1 MANNKIVCLGG
12 GTGTS
17 VALSGLKKYSCDLS
31 AIVSM
36 ADDGGANKIIRDEF
50 GLLPTSDIRQC
61 FVALAEN
68 DSTSEQSLRKL
79 FTYRFHKGHGFG
91 GMTFGNLFMVALTD
105 IFGSQI
111 EAIKKTSEILKI
123 KGKILPITLTDS
135 KLAAVY
141 ENGEKVVGEHLIDE
155 PKHDGSLKITELS
168 LEPPSEAYPEA
179 VKAILES
186 DVVVIG
192 PGDLYT
198 SLISGLV
205 VKGIS
210 EALMATQAKVA
221 YVLNLMTKYGQTS
234 GFTARNHIEILE
246 KYLGKG
252 CLDYILVNSGPIP
265 QEALKKYEEAKE
277 ALIYDDLKDDYFKII
292 RSDLLSNKEIKEI
305 PGDSLKRSFIRHD
318 SDKLAKV
325 IMENICP
332 VAVKN

>member
-1 MANNKIVCLGG
+1 MANKKIVCLGG

-17 VALSGLKKYSCDLS
+17 VVLSGLKKYPVDLT

-68 DSTSEQSLRKL
+68 KSASEQSLRKL
-79 FTYRFHKGHGFG
+79 FTYRFHKGKGFD

-105 IFGSQI
+105 IFGSQT
-111 EAIKKTSEILKI
+111 EAIKKTGEILKI
-123 KGKILPITLTDS
+123 KGKILPITLTES
-135 KLAAVY
+135 KLVAIY
-141 ENGEKVVGEHLIDE
+141 ENDEKIIGEHLIDE
-155 PKHDGSLKITELS
+155 PKHDGKMKIKKLY
-168 LEPPSEAYPEA
+168 LEPPSEAYADA
-179 VKAILES
+179 VKAILNA
-186 DVVVIG
+186 DIVVIG

-210 EALMATQAKVA
+210 KALMETHAKVV

-234 GFTARNHIEILE
+234 GFTAKKHIKVLE
-246 KYLGKG
+246 KYLGIS
-252 CLDYILVNSGPIP
+252 CLDYVLVNSGSIP
-265 QEALKKYEEAKE
+265 QEALKKYGEAKE
-277 ALIYDDLKDDYFKII
+277 FIVYDDLKADYFKII
-292 RSDLLSNKEIKEI
+292 RSDVLSKNEIRKI

-318 SDKLAKV
+318 SDKLAKA
-325 IMENICP
+325 IMENI
-332 VAVKN
+332 

>member
-1 MANNKIVCLGG
+1 MVNKKIACLGG

-17 VALSGLKKYSCDLS
+17 VVLSGLKKYPVDIT

-36 ADDGGANKIIRDEF
+36 ADDGGANKVIRDEF

-68 DSTSEQSLRKL
+68 TSTSEQSLRKL
-79 FTYRFHKGHGFG
+79 FTYRFHKGQGFG

-105 IFGSQI
+105 IFGSQT
-111 EAIKKTSEILKI
+111 EAIKKTGEILKI
-123 KGKILPITLTDS
+123 KGMILPITLTDS
-135 KLAAVY
+135 KLVAIY
-141 ENGEKVVGEHLIDE
+141 ENGEKIIGEHLIDE
-155 PKHDGSLKITELS
+155 PKHDGKLKITRLY
-168 LEPPSEAYPEA
+168 LEPPSRAYPQA
-179 VKAILES
+179 VKAILDS
-186 DVVVIG
+186 DIVVIG

-210 EALMATQAKVA
+210 EALRETHAKVV

-234 GFTARNHIEILE
+234 GFTAKNYIEILE

-252 CLDYILVNSGPIP
+252 SLDYVLVNSGSIP
-265 QEALKKYEEAKE
+265 QKALKKYAEAKE
-277 ALIYDDLKDDYFKII
+277 FMVCDDLKDDCFKII
-292 RSDLLSNKEIKEI
+292 RSDVLSKKEIKEI

-318 SDKLAKV
+318 SEKLAKV
-325 IMENICP
+325 IMENI
-332 VAVKN
+332 

>member
-17 VALSGLKKYSCDLS
+17 VALSGLKKYPCDLS

-36 ADDGGANKIIRDEF
+36 ADDGGANKVIRDEF

-68 DSTSEQSLRKL
+68 DSASEQSLRKL
-79 FTYRFHKGHGFG
+79 FTYRFHKGQGFG

-135 KLAAVY
+135 KLVAVY
-141 ENGEKVVGEHLIDE
+141 ENGKKIIGEHLIDE
-155 PKHDGSLKITELS
+155 PKHDGKLKIVELS

-179 VKAILES
+179 VKAILDS
-186 DVVVIG
+186 DIVVIG

-205 VKGIS
+205 VKGVS
-210 EALMATQAKVA
+210 EALMTTKAKVV

-246 KYLGKG
+246 KYLGIG
-252 CLDYILVNSGPIP
+252 CLDYVLVNSGSVP
-265 QEALKKYEEAKE
+265 QGALKKYEEAKE
-277 ALIYDDLKDDYFKII
+277 FLVYDDLRDDYFKII
-292 RSDLLSNKEIKEI
+292 RSDLLSKKEIKEI

-318 SDKLAKV
+318 SAKLAKV
-325 IMENICP
+325 IMENI
-332 VAVKN
+332 

>member
-1 MANNKIVCLGG
+1 MVNRKIVCLGG

-17 VALSGLKKYSCDLS
+17 VVLFGLKKYPVDLS

-36 ADDGGANKIIRDEF
+36 ADDGGSNKVIRDEF

-68 DSTSEQSLRKL
+68 ESASEQSLRKL

-135 KLAAVY
+135 KLVAVY
-141 ENGEKVVGEHLIDE
+141 ENGERVVGEHLIDE
-155 PKHDGSLKITELS
+155 PKHDGKLKITKLF

-179 VKAILES
+179 VKAILNS

-198 SLISGLV
+198 SLIPGLV

-210 EALMATQAKVA
+210 TALMETHAKVV

-234 GFTARNHIEILE
+234 GFTAKNHIEVLE
-246 KYLGKG
+246 EYLGTG
-252 CLDYILVNSGPIP
+252 CLDYVLINSGSVP

-277 ALIYDDLKDDYFKII
+277 FLVEDDLKDDYFKII
-292 RSDLLSNKEIKEI
+292 RSDVLSRKEIKEI

-318 SDKLAKV
+318 SDKVAKV
-325 IMENICP
+325 IMENI
-332 VAVKN
+332 

>member
-1 MANNKIVCLGG
+1 MVNKRIVCLGG

-17 VALSGLKKYSCDLS
+17 VVLSGLKKYPVDLS

-36 ADDGGANKIIRDEF
+36 ADDGGANRVIRDEF

-61 FVALAEN
+61 LVALAEN
-68 DSTSEQSLRKL
+68 DSASEQSLRML
-79 FTYRFHKGHGFG
+79 FNYRFHKGQGFE

-105 IFGSQI
+105 IFGSQT

-135 KLAAVY
+135 KLVAVY
-141 ENGEKVVGEHLIDE
+141 EDGKKVVSEHLIDE
-155 PKHDGSLKITELS
+155 PKHDGSLKISELS

-179 VKAILES
+179 VKAIMDA
-186 DVVVIG
+186 DVVIIG

-205 VKGIS
+205 VKGIG
-210 EALMATQAKVA
+210 EALMKTHAKVV

-234 GFTARNHIEILE
+234 ELSAKNHIEVLE
-246 KYLGKG
+246 KYLGKN
-252 CLDYILVNSGPIP
+252 CIDYVLVNSGQIS
-265 QEALKKYEEAKE
+265 KE
-277 ALIYDDLKDDYFKII
+277 ALEKYEQAKEFMVTDDLKDDYFKVI
-292 RSDLLSNKEIKEI
+292 RSDFLSNKEVKAI

-325 IMENICP
+325 IME
-332 VAVKN
+332 KLTFRD

>member
-1 MANNKIVCLGG
+1 MVNKKIVCLGG

-17 VALSGLKKYSCDLS
+17 VVLSGLKKYPVDLA

-36 ADDGGANKIIRDEF
+36 ADDGGSNRVIRDEF

-68 DSTSEQSLRKL
+68 ASASEQSLRKL
-79 FTYRFHKGHGFG
+79 FTYRFHEGQGFE

-105 IFGSQI
+105 IFGSQT

-135 KLAAVY
+135 KLIAVY

-155 PKHDGSLKITELS
+155 PKHNGNLKITDVS
-168 LEPPSEAYPEA
+168 LEPPSQAYPEA
-179 VKAILES
+179 VEAILNS

-198 SLISGLV
+198 SLISGLIV
-205 VKGIS
+205 RGIA
-210 EALMATQAKVA
+210 EALMSTKAKIV
-221 YVLNLMTKYGQTS
+221 YVLNLMTKYGQTT
-234 GFTARNHIEILE
+234 GLTAGDHIKILE
-246 KYLGKG
+246 KYLGKN
-252 CLDYILVNSGPIP
+252 CLDYIAINCSSIP
-265 QEALKKYEEAKE
+265 QIALKKYEEAKE
-277 ALIYDDLKDDYFKII
+277 FVVQDDLKDSYYKII
-292 RSDLLSNKEIKEI
+292 RSDILSQKEVKEI
-305 PGDSLKRSFIRHD
+305 PGDVLKRSFIRHD

-325 IMENICP
+325 IMEKI
-332 VAVKN
+332 